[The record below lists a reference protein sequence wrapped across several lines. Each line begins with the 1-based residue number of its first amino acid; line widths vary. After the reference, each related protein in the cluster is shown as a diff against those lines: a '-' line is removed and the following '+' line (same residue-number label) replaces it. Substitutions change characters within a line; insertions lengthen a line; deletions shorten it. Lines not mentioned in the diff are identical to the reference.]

1 MQNRT
6 YVAVFD
12 PSRPKRGSKLRP
24 HGGRGT
30 NRGKGAL
37 VSRVLVLGG
46 SGMLGHELWHTCS
59 DRFDAYATVRAD
71 ELTGPTADM
80 LDAERTVFG
89 VRVEEPR
96 SVARALDE
104 TGAEAVVNCVGI
116 VKQAVDDPEPA
127 IRVNSIFPHQLAAA
141 CRERS
146 ARLVHV
152 STDCVFS
159 GRRGS
164 YVESDLPDPVDVYGR
179 SKLLGEPATPGA
191 LTIRTSMIGRELA
204 TSHGLLE
211 WFLAKSGGSVRGFT
225 RAVFSGPTTPV
236 LSRAIADVIERHH
249 DLEGLWHVSAAPIA
263 KHDLLLLLR
272 DAFELDLD
280 IEPDDSVAIDRS
292 LDSSRFRD

>member
-1 MQNRT
+1 MT
-6 YVAVFD
+6 A
-12 PSRPKRGSKLRP
+12 
-24 HGGRGT
+24 
-30 NRGKGAL
+30 
-37 VSRVLVLGG
+37 VLVLGG
-46 SGMLGHELWHTCS
+46 SGMLGHELWRTCRE
-59 DRFDAYATVRAD
+59 RFDAYTTVRAD
-71 ELTGPTADM
+71 ELIGPAADV

-89 VRVEEPR
+89 VRREEPR
-96 SVARALDE
+96 NVARALDE

-141 CRERS
+141 CRERG

-211 WFLAKSGGSVRGFT
+211 WFLAQSGGSVRGFT

-292 LDSSRFRD
+292 LDSSRFRGATGFQPPTWPEMAAELAASAEKYAHVRQGLARR

>member
-1 MQNRT
+1 
-6 YVAVFD
+6 
-12 PSRPKRGSKLRP
+12 
-24 HGGRGT
+24 
-30 NRGKGAL
+30 
-37 VSRVLVLGG
+37 
-46 SGMLGHELWHTCS
+46 MLGHELWRTCS
-59 DRFDAYATVRAD
+59 ERFDSHATVRAD
-71 ELTGPTADM
+71 ELSGPAADV
-80 LDAERTVFG
+80 LDAERVVYG
-89 VRVEEPR
+89 VRVEEPQ

-116 VKQAVDDPEPA
+116 VKQAVEDPEPA
-127 IRVNSIFPHQLAAA
+127 IRVNAVFPHQLAAA
-141 CRERS
+141 CRERG
-146 ARLVHV
+146 ARLIHV

-159 GRRGS
+159 GRKGG

-211 WFLAKSGGSVRGFT
+211 WFLAQSGGSVRGFA

-249 DLEGLWHVSAAPIA
+249 ELEGLWHVSAAPIA

-272 DAFELDLD
+272 DAFELDVD
-280 IEPDDSVAIDRS
+280 IEVDESVAIDRS
-292 LDSSRFRD
+292 LDSGRFRSATEWEPPSWPDMAAELAASAEDYAHVRQGLARR

>member
-1 MQNRT
+1 M
-6 YVAVFD
+6 A
-12 PSRPKRGSKLRP
+12 
-24 HGGRGT
+24 
-30 NRGKGAL
+30 A
-37 VSRVLVLGG
+37 VLVLGG
-46 SGMLGHELWHTCS
+46 SGMLGHELWRMCAE
-59 DRFDAYATVRAD
+59 RFDAYATVRSD
-71 ELTGPTADM
+71 EPSGPVTEA
-80 LDAERTVFG
+80 LDADRIVPG
-89 VRVEEPR
+89 VRAEEPR
-96 SVARALDE
+96 TIARALDE
-104 TGAEAVVNCVGI
+104 TQPEAVVNCIGI
-116 VKQAVDDPEPA
+116 VKQAVEDPEPA
-127 IRVNSIFPHQLAAA
+127 IRVNALFPHRLAAA
-141 CRERS
+141 CRERDI
-146 ARLVHV
+146 RLIHV

-159 GRRGS
+159 GQAGG
-164 YVESDLPDPVDVYGR
+164 YMESDLPDPVDTYGR

-211 WFLAKSGGSVRGFT
+211 WFLAQSGGSVRGFE